1 MRPSMAGQVHG
12 RAQLGL
18 GDGKT
23 MEGERWWALKGETE
37 MHDLD
42 TWGMDRDGD
51 QMEWFGF

>member
-1 MRPSMAGQVHG
+1 MAGQVHG